1 MGETNPFTIA
11 EGSEEWAGDDSEG
24 RGFPLDVAEVVDR
37 PGMVLTGEEDEEDRP
52 AMVLTGE
59 EDEED
64 RPAMVLTGEE
74 DEDDLTDLKGKV
86 YMLAVHLGDSG

>member
-11 EGSEEWAGDDSEG
+11 EVSEEWAGEDSEG

-59 EDEED
+59 EDEDD
-64 RPAMVLTGEE
+64 R
-74 DEDDLTDLKGKV
+74 TDLKGKV